1 MPEHKHSVPICR
13 RSPPRCEERDLTI
26 SRAPVVLAER
36 EVRAERDAEETLKSA
51 YRNFLK
57 ERDPS
62 KKDKAGQALVRSI
75 FGKDA
80 IAEDPIL

>member
-1 MPEHKHSVPICR
+1 M
-13 RSPPRCEERDLTI
+13 T
-26 SRAPVVLAER
+26 LAER
-36 EVRAERDAEETLKSA
+36 GVRAELDAEETLKSA

-57 ERDPS
+57 ERDAS
-62 KKDKAGQALVRSI
+62 KKDKAGQDLVRSI